1 MKSIKNLPREG
12 ECNINRNHIKKPFAK
27 KNVIQELK
35 NREGGFILNGDVIN
49 QKLNYDPV
57 NDEHLKQFFVNKKIK
72 PYLNKLSKIVNR
84 SNHTSDDD
92 KISKDDT
99 TRIVSQNN
107 TKNTQMAAP
116 NFKQKT
122 ESEPKE
128 IRIIKIQ
135 DGEDDDYRQQE
146 VLKEKQKNYQ
156 QIEFPRISINN
167 STNFN
172 SNTLNNSTLTNL
184 NSTKENSNINH
195 NNTNIN
201 FLNNSVNNS
210 NNGYANNYANAY
222 NTSLD
227 QSGRIS
233 NQEIVKKNEFKL
245 LAITKVN
252 NQYQSSGLRN
262 KIILRPL
269 QNQDK
274 MEKDSLDVK
283 CAYGSVKQEE
293 QSSIYKLPEKRNSQ
307 NSLNCTAI
315 NSDQENYTSSD
326 YKVNP
331 IKSNDP
337 KKKIRSIT
345 GYKKIGFNDS
355 ILSTIDNPQQQS
367 QIQSMYDGYINSI
380 EKGRILQSSS
390 NSKPL
395 ICEPNK
401 IYFKNLKSE
410 IENIEKQNESKGI
423 VPVSKD
429 QFSSFLKQFKT
440 KYKQNTNL
448 NENDEQE
455 DQIDHS
461 ENKKIEI
468 QQLKK
473 EKQEIIKRQEQELQ
487 ELEQKIM
494 QFELQEKELH
504 KDICLLDQR
513 KQKLY
518 YNQDD
523 QSYYMNKIVIPSP
536 KKNENFVIHE
546 QVIDEETYRSCSRK
560 SKAHY
565 TEQIE
570 EDIEEMM
577 YTKPVYGDNQSKK
590 WLSEQ
595 KNNSKSTENFYQNC
609 QEDYKTEYYYSDE
622 QKSFQGKSKSIQK
635 SNLFNSLNGYE
646 TDELHNNNQQN
657 QEEITLS
664 QNSESKIKSN
674 EKRQNQDNN
683 QNGHYDNKQDQQ
695 YQNQQNGCFDDQQNQ
710 EDNYQNNSQKK
721 QFTKRH
727 QSPKSVDKQNTP
739 KYFKNSQLQQ
749 ECKIQNDQI
758 QKSEID

>member
-1 MKSIKNLPREG
+1 MKSIKNLPSQG
-12 ECNINRNHIKKPFAK
+12 ECKINRNHIKKPLLK
-27 KNVIQELK
+27 KNAIQELK

-49 QKLNYDPV
+49 SKLNYDPI

-92 KISKDDT
+92 QISKDDT
-99 TRIVSQNN
+99 TRIISQNN
-107 TKNTQMAAP
+107 TKNSQMTAP
-116 NFKQKT
+116 NLKQKS
-122 ESEPKE
+122 ESESKD

-135 DGEDDDYRQQE
+135 EGDDDDYKQQE
-146 VLKEKQKNYQ
+146 VLKEKEKNYQ
-156 QIEFPRISINN
+156 QLEFPKISINN
-167 STNFN
+167 SNNFN
-172 SNTLNNSTLTNL
+172 NNTLNNSTATNL

-195 NNTNIN
+195 NNTSMN
-201 FLNNSVNNS
+201 FLNNSINNS
-210 NNGYANNYANAY
+210 NNAYGNNYNNTY
-222 NTSLD
+222 NSSLD

-233 NQEIVKKNEFKL
+233 NQDVKKNEFKL
-245 LAITKVN
+245 QTITKVN
-252 NQYQSSGLRN
+252 NYQSSGLRN

-274 MEKDSLDVK
+274 MDKDSLDIKRV
-283 CAYGSVKQEE
+283 YGSIKQEE
-293 QSSIYKLPEKRNSQ
+293 SINNYKLPQKRNSQ

-315 NSDQENYTSSD
+315 NSDQENYASSD

-331 IKSNDP
+331 IKNLDP

-345 GYKKIGFNDS
+345 GNKKIGYNDTT
-355 ILSTIDNPQQQS
+355 LSTIDNTQQQS
-367 QIQSMYDGYINSI
+367 QNQSIYNGYINSI
-380 EKGRILQSSS
+380 KKGGILQTSI
-390 NSKPL
+390 NSKPF
-395 ICEPNK
+395 ICEPNQ

-440 KYKQNTNL
+440 KYKSNTDL
-448 NENDEQE
+448 NQNDEQE
-455 DQIDHS
+455 DQQIDHS
-461 ENKKIEI
+461 TENKKIEI

-473 EKQEIIKRQEQELQ
+473 EKQEIIKRQEQELY

-546 QVIDEETYRSCSRK
+546 QVLDEETYRSRSRK
-560 SKAHY
+560 QKAHH
-565 TEQIE
+565 TDQIE

-577 YTKPVYGDNQSKK
+577 YTKPVYGDNNSKK
-590 WLSEQ
+590 WLSEE
-595 KNNSKSTENFYQNC
+595 KNYSKSSENFQQKS
-609 QEDYKTEYYYSDE
+609 QEDYKTEFDYSDE
-622 QKSFQGKSKSIQK
+622 QKSYQGKQK
-635 SNLFNSLNGYE
+635 SNHKSSLLNSQNGYE
-646 TDELHNNNQQN
+646 TDEFHSNNQQN
-657 QEEITLS
+657 QEGNSLS
-664 QNSESKIKSN
+664 QNSQIEFKSN
-674 EKRQNQDNN
+674 QKKQSQYNYQNEHNN
-683 QNGHYDNKQDQQ
+683 DDQQ
-695 YQNQQNGCFDDQQNQ
+695 HEQFDNQQNL
-710 EDNYQNNSQKK
+710 EENYQNTSQKK
-721 QFTKRH
+721 KFSKKH
-727 QSPKSVDKQNTP
+727 QSPKSVEKYNTP
-739 KYFKNSQLQQ
+739 KNFKNSEQQQ
-749 ECKIQNDQI
+749 ECSNQNYKIQN
-758 QKSEID
+758 EFE